1 MASGKKKS
9 SVTRK
14 GDKGNIEELP
24 LTGLNYALF
33 IAGLVVITAGWFLLR
48 AGHISVSPIL
58 LILGYCV
65 LVPLGIIVKSGG
77 GNGSR

>member
-9 SVTRK
+9 AATGKRSRE
-14 GDKGNIEELP
+14 GAEEAP
-24 LTGLNYALF
+24 LTTLNYILF

-48 AGHISVSPIL
+48 AGNVFLSPIL

-65 LVPLGIIVKSGG
+65 MIPLGIILKSGG
-77 GNGSR
+77 GNGAE